1 MKTALAIL
9 VVIIAVLVC
18 GCTASAPS
26 GTASS
31 PSGIPA
37 AAGTASATTASTLP
51 NLTGTWT
58 GPMQGYEE
66 KTGFTNYPDLTL
78 VLAVTEQRG
87 RLFSGHITFTENGT
101 PSVTEIAGVIGLDN
115 RTFTFAENDGGYSS
129 GEMVGPDAMEMTYL
143 KDGTQ
148 YSAAANSFKRV

>member
-1 MKTALAIL
+1 MKTILALL

-26 GTASS
+26 GTAAS
-31 PSGIPA
+31 PSVIT
-37 AAGTASATTASTLP
+37 TASALP

-78 VLAVTEQRG
+78 VLTVTEQHG

-101 PSVTEIAGVIGLDN
+101 QSMSGIAGVIGRDN
-115 RTFTFAENDGGYSS
+115 RTFTFVEKDGGYSS
-129 GEMVGPDAMEMTYL
+129 GEMVGPDEIEITYL
-143 KDGTQ
+143 KDSTP
-148 YSAAANSFKRV
+148 YSAAVDSFKRV